1 LYEIDKLTSILHCS
15 KLLESMCE
23 EADNLAVAVEE
34 KHDFT
39 LIAKANAFRQKV
51 RENREEKKKLGE
63 KMHDL
68 KEKLKFVD

>member
-1 LYEIDKLTSILHCS
+1 
-15 KLLESMCE
+15 MCE